1 MTETDLRIQDR
12 DGVRWITLNRPQTK
26 NALTVP
32 IVARLAAAFAE
43 AADPAVR
50 VVVVSGEGG
59 AFCSGLDLKAAMM
72 EPLDPEVSIGH
83 FHDLARNLRSLLKP
97 TIAAMDGA
105 AAGFGADMALAC
117 DLRIGSERASLG
129 ERFVRIGLMP
139 DGGGTFYLPRLVGT
153 GKAMELLYEGR
164 MVDAAEALELGLLNR
179 VLPSEGFAEAV
190 HAYAAEL
197 AKGPPLSYAGI
208 KASVLA
214 TQRDFDV
221 ALAAEREGQL
231 RLVLSEDFAEGV
243 QAFLTRRPPEFRGR

>member
-1 MTETDLRIQDR
+1 MNDSDLRVQDR
-12 DGVRWITLNRPQTK
+12 DGVRWIVLARPQTK
-26 NALTVP
+26 NALTVSL
-32 IVARLAAAFAE
+32 VERLAAAFAE

-72 EPLDPEVSIGH
+72 EPLDPVVSIGH
-83 FHDLARNLRSLLKP
+83 FHALARNLRGLLKP

-117 DLRIGSERASLG
+117 DIRLASERVSLG

-164 MVDAAEALELGLLNR
+164 MVEAKEALELGLVNR
-179 VLPSEGFAEAV
+179 VLPTEGFLEAV

-197 AKGPPLSYAGI
+197 AKGPPLSYAKI
-208 KASVLA
+208 KAAVLA
-214 TQRDFDV
+214 TQGDFEA
-221 ALAAEREGQL
+221 ALGAERAGQL
-231 RLVLSEDFAEGV
+231 QLVQSEDFAEGV
-243 QAFLTRRPPEFRGR
+243 QSFLTRRPPEFKGR